1 MCAST
6 YICEGGYQKLR
17 SLKNATFNQHKETQ
31 STKEKYLKMG
41 ITNDIEIWLA
51 AHSWK
56 IRKLGLELD
65 GKPLAE
71 LIRLD
76 EKLLV
81 VINEETK
88 KMLVLNDV
96 ECSDF

>member
-1 MCAST
+1 MPLLIN
-6 YICEGGYQKLR
+6 Y
-17 SLKNATFNQHKETQ
+17 KETK
-31 STKEKYLKMG
+31 SAREKYLQMG
-41 ITNDIEIWLA
+41 ITNDMEIWLA
-51 AHSWK
+51 MHGWK
-56 IRKLGLELD
+56 IRNLGLELD

-88 KMLVLNDV
+88 KMLVLNEV
-96 ECSDF
+96 ECCDF

>member
-1 MCAST
+1 MPFLIN
-6 YICEGGYQKLR
+6 Y
-17 SLKNATFNQHKETQ
+17 KEN
-31 STKEKYLKMG
+31 SSIKEKYSKMG
-41 ITNDIEIWLA
+41 ITSDIEIWLA

-56 IRKLGLELD
+56 IRKLGLELNE
-65 GKPLAE
+65 KPLAE
-71 LIRLD
+71 LIKLD
-76 EKLLV
+76 EKLLI

>member
-1 MCAST
+1 MPLLIN
-6 YICEGGYQKLR
+6 Y
-17 SLKNATFNQHKETQ
+17 KETQ
-31 STKEKYLKMG
+31 ATKEKYLQMG
-41 ITNDIEIWLA
+41 ITSDIEIWLA

-56 IRKLGLELD
+56 IRKLGLELN

-81 VINEETK
+81 VINEEEK
-88 KMLVLNDV
+88 KMRVLNDV
-96 ECSDF
+96 EIDKI

>member
-1 MCAST
+1 LKK
-6 YICEGGYQKLR
+6 GGSDY
-17 SLKNATFNQHKETQ
+17 KENQ

-51 AHSWK
+51 MHSWK

>member
-1 MCAST
+1 MPLLIN
-6 YICEGGYQKLR
+6 Y
-17 SLKNATFNQHKETQ
+17 KENQ

-56 IRKLGLELD
+56 IRKLGLELN

-88 KMLVLNDV
+88 KMRVFKNL
-96 ECSDF
+96 

>member
-1 MCAST
+1 MPLLIN
-6 YICEGGYQKLR
+6 Y
-17 SLKNATFNQHKETQ
+17 KEN
-31 STKEKYLKMG
+31 SSIKEKYSKMG

-56 IRKLGLELD
+56 IRKLGLELN

-88 KMLVLNDV
+88 KMKVLNDV
-96 ECSDF
+96 EIDEI

>member
-1 MCAST
+1 MAM
-6 YICEGGYQKLR
+6 Y
-17 SLKNATFNQHKETQ
+17 
-31 STKEKYLKMG
+31 
-41 ITNDIEIWLA
+41 
-51 AHSWK
+51 SWK

>member
-1 MCAST
+1 MMPLLINYKEKKST
-6 YICEGGYQKLR
+6 R
-17 SLKNATFNQHKETQ
+17 
-31 STKEKYLKMG
+31 EKYLQMG
-41 ITNDIEIWLA
+41 ITNDMEIWLA
-51 AHSWK
+51 MHGWK
-56 IRKLGLELD
+56 IRNLGLELD

-81 VINEETK
+81 VINEEKK
-88 KMLVLNDV
+88 KMRILNDV